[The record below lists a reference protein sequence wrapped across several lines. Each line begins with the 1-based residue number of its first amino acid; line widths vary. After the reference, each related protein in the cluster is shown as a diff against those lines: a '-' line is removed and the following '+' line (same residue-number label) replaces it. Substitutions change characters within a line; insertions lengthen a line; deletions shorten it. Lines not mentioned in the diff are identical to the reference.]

1 MQVGDKLGLKLP
13 CDEIGDLVTV
23 VAAPCLEQQS
33 FQRTVLVGVLPA
45 IVPKHPAT
53 VEFPPIRSVSGLELD
68 RHAPVAKFRMLRL
81 ESRQPGHFP
90 QSAQHS
96 LRLGLR

>member
-1 MQVGDKLGLKLP
+1 MQLGDKPGLELP
-13 CDEIGDLVTV
+13 CDEIGDLVAV
-23 VAAPCLEQQS
+23 VPAPCLEQQS

-53 VEFPPIRSVSGLELD
+53 VEFPPVRSISALELD
-68 RHAPVAKFRMLRL
+68 RHAPIAKFRMLRF
-81 ESRQPGHFP
+81 EIRQPGHFP

-96 LRLGLR
+96 LRLRLR

>member
-1 MQVGDKLGLKLP
+1 MQVGNKPGLELSR
-13 CDEIGDLVTV
+13 DEIGDLVAV
-23 VAAPCLEQQS
+23 VPAPCLEQQS

-53 VEFPPIRSVSGLELD
+53 VEFHLSARSPVSNSTA
-68 RHAPVAKFRMLRL
+68 HAPIAKFRMLRL
-81 ESRQPGHFP
+81 KSRQPGHFP